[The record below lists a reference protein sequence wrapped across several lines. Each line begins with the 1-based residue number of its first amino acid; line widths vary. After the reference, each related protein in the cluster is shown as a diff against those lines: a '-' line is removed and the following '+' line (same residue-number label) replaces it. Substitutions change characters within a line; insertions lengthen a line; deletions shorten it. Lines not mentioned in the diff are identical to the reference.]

1 MQMPGNP
8 IQIPFKSDSN
18 LIQQLPR
25 GFDTTGAVSLLA
37 KDISHNDAPLKR
49 QVQTYIAGDVG
60 RFQLEI
66 SMEFLR
72 DFYVISMG
80 FLWRFRDFYG
90 IGLPGTKIE
99 KHYRETLWLCQNSY
113 WKWWFIVDFT
123 IENGDFP

>member
-1 MQMPGNP
+1 MPGNP
-8 IQIPFKSDSN
+8 IKIPFKSDSN

-66 SMEFLR
+66 SMGFLWN
-72 DFYVISMG
+72 FYVISTE
-80 FLWRFRDFYG
+80 
-90 IGLPGTKIE
+90 IPGLP
-99 KHYRETLWLCQNSY
+99 
-113 WKWWFIVDFT
+113 
-123 IENGDFP
+123 NGPMLD